1 MGWRGYKGTIDAGM
15 LFKKMY
21 CKKCGTRLKIK
32 KNSRIVSKG
41 DADFSSAMPGRFSPI
56 GMSSYY
62 DATYIYLCPNCNSET
77 TYDEQC
83 NIAKIQKLLKTKI
96 LKDND

>member
-1 MGWRGYKGTIDAGM
+1 MGWRGFTGEIAVGM

-21 CKKCGTRLKIK
+21 CKKCGTRLIVK
-32 KNSRIVSKG
+32 KNTEIVTKDDEG
-41 DADFSSAMPGRFSPI
+41 FTNRGWI
-56 GMSSYY
+56 GMSSYSSVSY
-62 DATYIYLCPNCNSET
+62 VYLCPNCNSET

-83 NIAKIQKLLKTKI
+83 YIAKIQKVLKTKI